1 MRASSFLPIVRAD
14 ARILILGSLPGL
26 ASLKQQ
32 QYYANPQNA
41 FWRIL
46 EAVCGIPAS
55 LPYTERCLYAMQAK
69 LAIWDVCQSAQRHGS
84 LDSAIEKK
92 SVIANDI
99 NGLLAACPEI
109 ALIVFNG
116 LAAASLF
123 KKHIKLKHHIEAMHI
138 QTITLPST
146 SPANAGISFHE
157 KLAKWKILCAE
168 NAVCK
173 VNMTE

>member
-55 LPYTERCLYAMQAK
+55 LPYTERCLHVMQAK

-84 LDSAIEKK
+84 LDSAIEKE

-123 KKHIKLKHHIEAMHI
+123 KKHIKLNHHMETMHI
-138 QTITLPST
+138 QTMTLPST
-146 SPANAGISFHE
+146 SPAHAGISFDE
-157 KLAKWKILCAE
+157 KLAKWKVLC
-168 NAVCK
+168 
-173 VNMTE
+173 T